1 MQRQIYR
8 LRHIVKDSRERKF
21 KSRAVSFHV
30 RSTANELYK
39 KKEKKENRV
48 EEEIKKKRGRKG
60 EREDNCEN
68 KIVASVS

>member
-39 KKEKKENRV
+39 KKEKKKENRV
-48 EEEIKKKRGRKG
+48 EEEIKKKEG
-60 EREDNCEN
+60 ERERE
-68 KIVASVS
+68 KIIVKIK

>member
-8 LRHIVKDSRERKF
+8 LRHIVKDSRERKS

-48 EEEIKKKRGRKG
+48 EEEIKKK
-60 EREDNCEN
+60 ERERERE
-68 KIVASVS
+68 KIIVKIK

>member
-48 EEEIKKKRGRKG
+48 EEEIKKKEG
-60 EREDNCEN
+60 ERERE
-68 KIVASVS
+68 KIIVKIK

>member
-39 KKEKKENRV
+39 TKEKKENRV
-48 EEEIKKKRGRKG
+48 EEEIKKKEG
-60 EREDNCEN
+60 ERERE
-68 KIVASVS
+68 KIIVKIK